1 MKGNID
7 GNVRF
12 WDRIA
17 RKYAVDKIKDSAGY
31 ERTLNRTRHFLRSG
45 DTVLELGCGTGTTAL
60 ALAPHVSRIV
70 ATDASSEMIA
80 IAREKAA
87 AQNCSNAD
95 FAIATPDSLSWPEG
109 SFDAVLAFNL
119 LHLLPARASAVARV
133 HRLLKP
139 GGLFITKT
147 PCLTEMNL
155 FIRLAVPLMQIVGKA
170 PHVGFFFAGELESEI
185 EASGFTIVERAR
197 HGSGRNDPRIFVVAR
212 TVEHRREPATV
223 TASL

>member
-1 MKGNID
+1 MKGNSD
-7 GNVRF
+7 GDARF

-17 RKYAVDKIKDSAGY
+17 RKYAADKIADLAGY
-31 ERTLNRTRHFLRSG
+31 ERTLDRTRHFLRSG

-60 ALAPHVSRIV
+60 TLAPHVSRIV
-70 ATDASSEMIA
+70 ATDVSSEMIA

-87 AQNCSNAD
+87 AQNCSNAE

-119 LHLLPARASAVARV
+119 LHLLAARPSAFAQV

-139 GGLFITKT
+139 GGVFITKT
-147 PCLTEMNL
+147 FCLTEMNVL
-155 FIRLAVPLMQIVGKA
+155 IRLAVPVMRMVGKA
-170 PHVGFFFAGELESEI
+170 PYVAFFSAGELESEI

-197 HGSGRNDPRIFVVAR
+197 HGSGRKEPRIFLVAR
-212 TVEHRREPATV
+212 TAQHRRAATAV